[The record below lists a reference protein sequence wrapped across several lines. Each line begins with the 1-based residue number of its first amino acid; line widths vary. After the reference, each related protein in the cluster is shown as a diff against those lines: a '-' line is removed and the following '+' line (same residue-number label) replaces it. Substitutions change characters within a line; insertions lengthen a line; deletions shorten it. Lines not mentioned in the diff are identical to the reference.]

1 MFPLSA
7 DIEVLIPIHS
17 RAESHTA
24 GVLAWFEKHFQMMGA
39 TVERHG
45 PGSLVVELESE
56 YIGERVP
63 GALRTVRRLAIE
75 IRPSAYG
82 LTAYFEVHYHWL
94 RALLS
99 LGAGALGA
107 AFFPFGGSIAPA
119 IVGLSFAFG
128 PPLLIQA
135 RVAQALHDLGRDVA
149 DSYLGTQV
157 PRVAPARDESTA

>member
-7 DIEVLIPIHS
+7 DLEVLIPIAA
-17 RAESHTA
+17 RADSNTA
-24 GVLAWFEKHFQMMGA
+24 GVLAWFEKHFLLMGA
-39 TVERHG
+39 TVERTG
-45 PGSLVVELESE
+45 PDSLDVELEAE
-56 YIGERVP
+56 YVGELVP
-63 GALRTVRRLAIE
+63 GPLRAVRRLVIE
-75 IRPSAYG
+75 IRPSQYG
-82 LTAYFEVHYHWL
+82 VTAYFEVHYHLL

-119 IVGLSFAFG
+119 IVGLSFALG

-149 DSYLGTQV
+149 DSYLGLRE
-157 PRVAPARDESTA
+157 PDD

>member
-7 DIEVLIPIHS
+7 DIEVLIPIHA

-24 GVLAWFEKHFQMMGA
+24 GVLAWFQKHFELMGA
-39 TVERHG
+39 TVERTG
-45 PGSLVVELESE
+45 PDSLQVELESE
-56 YIGERVP
+56 YLAERIP
-63 GALRTVRRLAIE
+63 GALRTVRKLAIE
-75 IRPSAYG
+75 IRPSQYG
-82 LTAYFEVHYHWL
+82 VTAYFEVHYHRL

-119 IVGLSFAFG
+119 LVGLSFAFG

-135 RVAQALHDLGRDVA
+135 RVAQTLHDLGRDVA
-149 DSYLGTQV
+149 DSYLG
-157 PRVAPARDESTA
+157 S